1 MSDRGAAIDF
11 MHTFLPAAIISHL
24 DTDAFI
30 LDSTSFIDEKMN
42 QRFADL
48 LFEVPVKK
56 SKEKVTIAIL
66 IELKSQKDKFI
77 HFQLLEYVA
86 MAYRSQITQK
96 KKLSLIIPVIYY
108 HGKQT
113 WAPGCIAEFFKDV
126 PVGLKEF
133 IPTFEFIFADLK
145 IKSADEIAAIGNSLL
160 YTALQIQLLQFL
172 QNIDVSVLTGVF
184 TRLDPDKYGNY
195 INPMIVYLFKY
206 IDSKQKFNT
215 FISKIQEPIK
225 SETMTFY
232 NEIITEGIAKGKAE
246 GKAEGI
252 AEGEA
257 KSKTEIVINAHAN
270 GIALSMI
277 KNITGLTTK
286 EIKNILKIN

>member
-1 MSDRGAAIDF
+1 

-108 HGKQT
+108 HGKQ
-113 WAPGCIAEFFKDV
+113 I
-126 PVGLKEF
+126 
-133 IPTFEFIFADLK
+133 
-145 IKSADEIAAIGNSLL
+145 
-160 YTALQIQLLQFL
+160 
-172 QNIDVSVLTGVF
+172 
-184 TRLDPDKYGNY
+184 
-195 INPMIVYLFKY
+195 LFR
-206 IDSKQKFNT
+206 D
-215 FISKIQEPIK
+215 
-225 SETMTFY
+225 
-232 NEIITEGIAKGKAE
+232 
-246 GKAEGI
+246 
-252 AEGEA
+252 
-257 KSKTEIVINAHAN
+257 
-270 GIALSMI
+270 
-277 KNITGLTTK
+277 
-286 EIKNILKIN
+286 